1 MRWNNVKVDGLPP
14 CDSETVYV
22 GINSAGYC
30 GCFNS
35 MTEDSCWY
43 DTPEDAALILSEL
56 LWWKPLDMPGDTVPD
71 QIKTYIAAT
80 PEMKIVLAENW
91 SQMNRATK

>member
-1 MRWNNVKVDGLPP
+1 MTAWKSVKLDGYPL

-35 MTEDSCWY
+35 VTETPNGNRCWY
-43 DTPEDAALILSEL
+43 ETAEDTTCIMTDLA
-56 LWWKPLDMPGDTVPD
+56 WWKPLVMPERP
-71 QIKTYIAAT
+71 
-80 PEMKIVLAENW
+80 
-91 SQMNRATK
+91 